1 MSVYIYIYSHD
12 CVQVWIGIC
21 MCFFCRTY
29 PVNAC
34 IPIVCGLNP
43 NLVVKVPNIPIY
55 IYTVGLDMQQ
65 VLISMYIYICI
76 HTRRVKPYY
85 LMVKVQNTPRILH
98 LHVIIYICRYIY
110 NTYIIYISLCTSM
123 YYMYHQY
130 IIQGGAP

>member
-1 MSVYIYIYSHD
+1 MHVFQSFVGY
-12 CVQVWIGIC
+12 V
-21 MCFFCRTY
+21 
-29 PVNAC
+29 
-34 IPIVCGLNP
+34 NP

-65 VLISMYIYICI
+65 VLISMYIYIYFCI

-98 LHVIIYICRYIY
+98 LHVIIYIYICRYIY
-110 NTYIIYISLCTSM
+110 NIYIIYISLCTSM